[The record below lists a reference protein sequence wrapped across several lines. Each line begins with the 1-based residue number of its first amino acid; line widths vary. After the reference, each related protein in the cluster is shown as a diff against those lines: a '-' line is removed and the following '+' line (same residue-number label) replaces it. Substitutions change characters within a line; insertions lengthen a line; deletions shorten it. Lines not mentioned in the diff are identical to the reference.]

1 MENPY
6 PKIDHPDSEL
16 PCHIC
21 EGHREAW
28 DEDSASRDA
37 EVSEHHIVIQ
47 NLRDALIA
55 EHKKLGKQ
63 AEIVSELVEA
73 VESALPFLTA
83 AGNMVNTIPTFQMAG
98 PKDYLSNMAAK
109 LERAIAGAKGE

>member
-28 DEDSASRDA
+28 NEGSASRDA
-37 EVSEHHIVIQ
+37 EVSEHHVVIK

-55 EHKKLGKQ
+55 EHKKLTEQ
-63 AEIVSELVEA
+63 AEIVSEYREA
-73 VESALPFLTA
+73 LEWIA
-83 AGNMVNTIPTFQMAG
+83 AGKAG
-98 PKDYLSNMAAK
+98 RTTPAACMAATVT
-109 LERAIAGAKGE
+109 RAKAALAKAAQ